1 MEWTLDEFFSGG
13 GTTTFVDR
21 ITASLGIHASEV
33 KVVSV
38 YEGSLVVNYEVSV
51 PDDDPVALAELND
64 KQNEALASPDLDLG
78 APVMEVET
86 TMIVNDEKEFT
97 GTQEKVYVIE
107 FDTAE
112 SDRAIDAT
120 YITWDYEPIVIIP
133 DGDQTDYIP
142 DIAEDDVEEDFIQDN
157 TQDLTDRDELFEA
170 EQVPLE
176 IINND
181 LEQDQTDLPI
191 YVPGS
196 LNNPDYFADNVA
208 S

>member
-78 APVMEVET
+78 APVLEVET

-133 DGDQTDYIP
+133 DGD
-142 DIAEDDVEEDFIQDN
+142 
-157 TQDLTDRDELFEA
+157 
-170 EQVPLE
+170 
-176 IINND
+176 
-181 LEQDQTDLPI
+181 
-191 YVPGS
+191 
-196 LNNPDYFADNVA
+196 
-208 S
+208 

>member
-107 FDTAE
+107 FDTTE

-142 DIAEDDVEEDFIQDN
+142 DIAEDDVEEDFIPDYS
-157 TQDLTDRDELFEA
+157 QDLTDRDDIFEA

-181 LEQDQTDLPI
+181 LEQGETDLPI

>member
-157 TQDLTDRDELFEA
+157 TQDLTDRDDLFEA

>member
-1 MEWTLDEFFSGG
+1 MKWTLDEFFSGG

-157 TQDLTDRDELFEA
+157 TQDLTDRDDLFEA

>member
-78 APVMEVET
+78 APVLEVET

-107 FDTAE
+107 FDTTE

-142 DIAEDDVEEDFIQDN
+142 DIAEDDVEEDFIPDYS
-157 TQDLTDRDELFEA
+157 QDLTDRDDIFEA

-181 LEQDQTDLPI
+181 LEQNETDLPI

>member
-107 FDTAE
+107 FDTTE

-157 TQDLTDRDELFEA
+157 TQDLTDRDDLFEA